1 MKRSHAAM
9 FAGILTAI
17 VLTAVGFMTGRF
29 TLDAAAADPP
39 SAQIENQVVSET
51 TLADDTVRV
60 YAERDA
66 ALTTQIKQA
75 ETAMQTLDDSHGL
88 QVEQMQAEIAQL
100 STRLEAKRAEISG
113 QGQDLVELQQAL
125 KQDATVQQQKL
136 TELQARD
143 TTLRNQLND
152 TVGQLQAAYAEI
164 AARQSALAS
173 SSSGSSGSSYEDD
186 DDHEEHE
193 EHDEHEEDD
202 DDHGEHGGHDDDD

>member
-9 FAGILTAI
+9 VAGILTAI

-39 SAQIENQVVSET
+39 SAQIENQAVSET
-51 TLADDTVRV
+51 SLADDTVRV

-66 ALTTQIKQA
+66 ALATQITQA
-75 ETAMQTLDDSHGL
+75 ETAIQALDDNHGL
-88 QVEQMQAEIAQL
+88 QVEQVQAEIAQL

-113 QGQDLVELQQAL
+113 QGQDLAELQQAL
-125 KQDATVQQQKL
+125 EQDAAVQQQKL

-143 TTLRNQLND
+143 TTLRNQLNE

-164 AARQSALAS
+164 AARQSAQAS
-173 SSSGSSGSSYEDD
+173 SSSGNSGSSYEDD

-193 EHDEHEEDD
+193 RAR
-202 DDHGEHGGHDDDD
+202 GARRR